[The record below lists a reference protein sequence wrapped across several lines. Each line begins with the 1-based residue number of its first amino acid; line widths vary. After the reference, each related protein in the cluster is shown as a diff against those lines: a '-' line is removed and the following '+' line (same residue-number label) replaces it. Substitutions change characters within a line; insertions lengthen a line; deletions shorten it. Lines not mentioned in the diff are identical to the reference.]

1 MSKRIKKVA
10 VLGAGVMGS
19 GIAAH
24 FANAGLPVLLL
35 DIVPPFLSEEEKK
48 IPAKRN
54 MFAAGAMK
62 KAPKAKPISAF
73 YKKSSAVLVEIGNF
87 DDDLVKVK
95 DCDWIIEVVKEDL
108 AIKQGLYAKL
118 DDLTGPDTIITS
130 NTSGL
135 AIRDMV
141 AGRSEKFRKN
151 FFVTH
156 FFNPV
161 RVMKLLELVV
171 GEDTDPEIVET
182 VAQFGEHYLGK
193 GIVYGKD
200 TPNFIGNRLGIHGIM
215 VAVQEMMAMGLTIED
230 IDSVAGVPMGR
241 PRSAAFK
248 TVDMVGLDTFAS
260 VSNTVYEGCPDDEER
275 EVFKVPAFITKM
287 IEKGW
292 MGNKARG
299 GFYKKGKDDSGKR
312 VRLALDYDTCEY
324 RTSVRPKWASVK
336 STKGIDETGPRIKK
350 LLEGDD
356 KIAQFA
362 WKVTARSMIYAITR
376 LGEIADDVVNMDR
389 SMKWGYNWE
398 LGPFEVWDAIGVK
411 ESVERMK
418 GDGYAVP
425 AKLDALFEKGDGV
438 FYKEIG
444 GVLNFFDFVTEAYKP
459 VPWSEKWLT
468 LDTYRKTGNVVETND
483 SASLHNLGDG
493 ILGLEMHSKMNAVD
507 DSMVR
512 MMWEGLDKLESSE
525 WNGMVI
531 YNEGPNFSVGANL
544 LLINMFVNQKKFGD
558 IEMIVDQFQ
567 KVNTA
572 LHRAPKP
579 VIAAPH
585 QMALGGGCEICL
597 GASHILAHAEWYV
610 GLVEVGVGLIP
621 GGGGCKEMLVR
632 WMDQIPPG
640 VDVSPLKYVQKVF
653 EFIGMAK
660 VALGA
665 GEAEEMRILRPGKD
679 RFVTSRDNQLY
690 HAKQLALGLYEGGYT
705 PEAPRII
712 EVVGRDGIANID
724 VGLYSFGLSGWVSEW
739 DTHIAKKLA
748 YVICGG
754 DVTPGTKVH
763 EDRII
768 ELEKEAFMS
777 LVGEPLT
784 KARIQHMLLKN
795 KPLRN

>member
-1 MSKRIKKVA
+1 
-10 VLGAGVMGS
+10 
-19 GIAAH
+19 
-24 FANAGLPVLLL
+24 LPVLLL
-35 DIVPPFLSEEEKK
+35 DIVPPFLSEEDKL

-54 MFAAGAMK
+54 MFAAEALK

-73 YKKSSAVLVEIGNF
+73 YRASYADLVETGNF
-87 DDDLVKVK
+87 DDDLDRVGE
-95 DCDWIIEVVKEDL
+95 CDWIIEVVKEDL
-108 AIKQGLYAKL
+108 EIKQGLFARL
-118 DDLTGPDTIITS
+118 DELTGPDAIITS

-135 AIRDMV
+135 AIKDMV

-171 GEDTDPEIVET
+171 GEDTDPRVVEMI
-182 VAQFGEHYLGK
+182 AEFGEHYLGK

-200 TPNFIGNRLGIHGIM
+200 TPNFIGNRLGIHGMM
-215 VAVQEMMAMGLTIED
+215 VALQEMTEMGLSIED
-230 IDSVAGVPMGR
+230 VDSVAGVPMGR

-275 EVFKVPAFITKM
+275 DVFKVPAFITKM
-287 IEKGW
+287 IENGW
-292 MGNKARG
+292 LGNKSKG
-299 GFYKKGKDDSGKR
+299 GFYKRSKDESGKR
-312 VRLALDYDTCEY
+312 VRLALDYELVEY
-324 RTSVRPKWASVK
+324 RAADRPKWDSVK
-336 STKGIDETGPRIKK
+336 AVKGIEETGPRIKK

-362 WKVTARSMIYAITR
+362 WKVTARSLIYAITR
-376 LGEIADDVVNMDR
+376 LGEISDDVVNMDR
-389 SMKWGYNWE
+389 AMMWGYNWE

-411 ESVERMK
+411 SSVERMK
-418 GDGYAVP
+418 ADGYAVP
-425 AKLDALFEKGDGV
+425 SKLDVLFEKGDGV
-438 FYKEIG
+438 FYKEIDG
-444 GVLNFFDFVTEAYKP
+444 ARSYFDFTAEAYKP

-468 LDTYRKTGNVVETND
+468 LDSYRKTGDVVSTND
-483 SASLHNLGDG
+483 SATLHDLGDG
-493 ILGLEMHSKMNAVD
+493 VLGLEFHSKMNAVD
-507 DSMVR
+507 DGIVR
-512 MMWEGLDKLESSE
+512 MMWEGVEKLETTG

-531 YNEGPNFSVGANL
+531 YNEGQNFSVGANL
-544 LLINMFVNQKKFGD
+544 LLINMYANQSKFD
-558 IEMIVDQFQ
+558 LIEQIVDQFQ

-579 VIAAPH
+579 VVAAPH

-610 GLVEVGVGLIP
+610 GLVEVAVGLIP

-632 WMDQIPPG
+632 WLDQIPPG
-640 VDVSPLKYVQKVF
+640 VEVSNLKYLQRAF
-653 EFIGMAK
+653 ELIGMAK

-665 GEAEEMRILRPGKD
+665 GEAEEMRILRPGRD
-679 RFVTSRDNQLY
+679 GFVTSRDNQLY
-690 HAKQLALGLYEGGYT
+690 RAKQLALGLYEGGYT
-705 PEAPRII
+705 PDAPRILT
-712 EVVGRDGIANID
+712 VPGRDGIANID

-739 DTHIAKKLA
+739 DTHIAKKLTH
-748 YVICGG
+748 VLCGG
-754 DVTPGTKVH
+754 DVAPGTKVH
-763 EDRII
+763 EDKIV

>member
-1 MSKRIKKVA
+1 MSRRVKKVA

-24 FANAGLPVLLL
+24 FANVGVPVLLL
-35 DIVPPFLSEEEKK
+35 DIVPPFLTEEEKT

-54 MFAAGAMK
+54 MFAAGALK
-62 KAPKAKPISAF
+62 NAPKAKPISAF
-73 YKKSSAVLVEIGNF
+73 YKASSADLVEVGNF
-87 DDDLVKVK
+87 DDDLHKVK

-108 AIKQGLYAKL
+108 AIKQALFAKL
-118 DDLTGPDTIITS
+118 DALIGPETIITS

-135 AIRDMV
+135 AIKDMV
-141 AGRSEKFRKN
+141 AGRSETFRRN
-151 FFVTH
+151 FFITH

-171 GEDTDPEIVET
+171 GEDTDPAIVEM
-182 VAQFGEHYLGK
+182 VAAFGEHSLGK

-200 TPNFIGNRLGIHGIM
+200 TPNFIGNRLGIHGMM
-215 VAVQEMMAMGLTIED
+215 VALEEMVAMGLTVED

-260 VSNTVYEGCPDDEER
+260 VSNTVYNGCPDDEER
-275 EVFKVPAFITKM
+275 EVFKVPAFVTKM
-287 IEKGW
+287 IENGW
-292 MGNKARG
+292 LGNKSRG
-299 GFYKKGKDDSGKR
+299 GFYKKSKDESGKN
-312 VRLALDYDTCEY
+312 VFLALDYNTVEY
-324 RTSVRPKWASVK
+324 RPAERPKWDSVK
-336 STKGIDETGPRIKK
+336 ATKGIEETGPRIKK

-356 KIAQFA
+356 KIAQFG
-362 WKVTARSMIYAITR
+362 WKVTARSLIYAITR
-376 LGEIADDVVNMDR
+376 LGEISDDVVNMDR
-389 SMKWGYNWE
+389 AMKWGYNWE

-418 GDGYAVP
+418 ADGFAVP

-438 FYKEIG
+438 FYKEID
-444 GVLNFFDFVTEAYKP
+444 GVRSYFDFTTETYAP
-459 VPWSEKWLT
+459 VPWSKKWLT
-468 LDTYRKTGNVVETND
+468 LDTYRKTGNVVETNG

-507 DSMVR
+507 DDMIR
-512 MMWEGLDKLESSE
+512 MMWAGLEKLELSD

-544 LLINMFVNQKKFGD
+544 LLINMYANQKKFDD
-558 IEMIVDQFQ
+558 IERIVDHFQ
-567 KVNTA
+567 RVNTA

-579 VIAAPH
+579 VVAAPH

-610 GLVEVGVGLIP
+610 GLVEVAVGLIP

-632 WMDQIPPG
+632 WLDQIPPG
-640 VDVSPLKYVQKVF
+640 VDVSNLKYLQKAF

-665 GEAEEMRILRPGKD
+665 GEAEEMRILRPGRD
-679 RFVTSRDNQLY
+679 GFVTSRDRQLY
-690 HAKQLALGLYEGGYT
+690 NAKHLALGLYEGGYT
-705 PEAPRII
+705 PDAPRILT
-712 EVVGRDGIANID
+712 VPGRDGIANID

-739 DTHIAKKLA
+739 DTHIAKKLTH
-748 YVICGG
+748 VLCGG
-754 DVTPGTKVH
+754 DVAPGTKVH
-763 EDRII
+763 EDKIL